1 MKIVCPTCAQK
12 QEVAPEVAGQVVNC
26 PSCNGKMTV
35 PQLVALGEGS
45 DYEEFDD
52 VLLDLQRETE

>member
-1 MKIVCPTCAQK
+1 
-12 QEVAPEVAGQVVNC
+12 
-26 PSCNGKMTV
+26 MTV